1 MEERR
6 TGRSP
11 AGRAGRARLALGVWS
26 GDDAT
31 DVWVHWD
38 ICAGHGIDDG
48 VDTRELTA
56 DALAPFI
63 GVAYGG
69 GTSKSV
75 PTRTATTPPG
85 RWPVARRTG
94 LPSAIVRSLAS
105 QEPHRSHAR

>member
-38 ICAGHGIDDG
+38 ICTG
-48 VDTRELTA
+48 TA
-56 DALAPFI
+56 S
-63 GVAYGG
+63 
-69 GTSKSV
+69 T
-75 PTRTATTPPG
+75 TAWI
-85 RWPVARRTG
+85 RVN
-94 LPSAIVRSLAS
+94 
-105 QEPHRSHAR
+105 